1 MFRKYQIVQ
10 ANVRKCQIVQTNVKK
25 IPNCTNKCTENPK
38 LYKQLDRKYQ
48 IVQTIG

>member
-25 IPNCTNKCTENPK
+25 IPNCTNKSLENTK
-38 LYKQLDRKYQ
+38 LYKQMYRKSE
-48 IVQTIG
+48 IVQTVG